1 MPTWRDDKLL
11 ELANQLSYSPADKR
25 REQLR
30 ATIELLPTVDPQKSY
45 PWDFVHF
52 RITGFQLRAHAE
64 HVTAGKVLRAD
75 LATLIEFLSDTLS
88 IKVEDAIADGRE
100 DDEAAVRAPTREPI
114 QGSAEGQA
122 RHGVPVDVV
131 HPDVLASSVHHHQRD
146 LRAVR

>member
-30 ATIELLPTVDPQKSY
+30 AAIELLPSTDPLKSY

-64 HVTAGKVLRAD
+64 HVVPGKVLRAD

-88 IKVEDAIADGRE
+88 IKVEDAIAN
-100 DDEAAVRAPTREPI
+100 
-114 QGSAEGQA
+114 GS
-122 RHGVPVDVV
+122 D
-131 HPDVLASSVHHHQRD
+131 S
-146 LRAVR
+146 